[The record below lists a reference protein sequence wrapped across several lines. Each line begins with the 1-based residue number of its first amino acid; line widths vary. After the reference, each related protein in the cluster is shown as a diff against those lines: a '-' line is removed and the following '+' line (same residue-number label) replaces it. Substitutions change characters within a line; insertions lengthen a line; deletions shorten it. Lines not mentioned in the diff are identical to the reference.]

1 MKKMKTCLLIVMVA
15 TLSACG
21 GSEAPEQSSDQQST
35 PSTTET
41 ATAVIESVEI
51 TPGLTMRVL
60 REGDGATAQNG
71 DIAIVHYTGWL
82 FDVEAQDSKG
92 TKFDSS
98 VDRDQHFQFPLGAQ
112 RVIRGWDLGVVG
124 MREGEKR
131 ELTIA
136 PELGYGER
144 GAGGL
149 IPPGATLIF
158 DVELSQLQSTRPEI
172 ELPAA
177 PGGQ

>member
-1 MKKMKTCLLIVMVA
+1 MNIFRISALFVICAILT
-15 TLSACG
+15 ACG
-21 GSEAPEQSSDQQST
+21 QTDAPEEPVAADEPAVAVQA
-35 PSTTET
+35 TTEKVDI
-41 ATAVIESVEI
+41 A
-51 TPGLTMRVL
+51 PGLTMRVL
-60 REGDGATAQNG
+60 KEGDGATAQEG
-71 DIAIVHYTGWL
+71 DIAVVHYTGWL
-82 FDVEAQDSKG
+82 FDPDSADNKG

-136 PELGYGER
+136 PEMGYGER

-149 IPPGATLIF
+149 IPPGATLVF
-158 DVELSQLQSTRPEI
+158 DVELVRVQSTKPEVD
-172 ELPAA
+172 LPKS
-177 PGGQ
+177 PGGE